1 MQPRGMVLYHL
12 CEGSQSD
19 AKHLGRGQVGK
30 EASWEVVQGG
40 SEGFLCQDGGS
51 EGPGTVA
58 AVAHDPEGQEGHVV
72 ISKVPESG
80 GSRLLLAW

>member
-19 AKHLGRGQVGK
+19 AKHLGRGQV
-30 EASWEVVQGG
+30 QGG
-40 SEGFLCQDGGS
+40 SEGLLCQDGGS

>member
-1 MQPRGMVLYHL
+1 MALYHL

-40 SEGFLCQDGGS
+40 SEGLLCQDGGS

-58 AVAHDPEGQEGHVV
+58 REGQEGHVV

-80 GSRLLLAW
+80 GSRLLLAWQA